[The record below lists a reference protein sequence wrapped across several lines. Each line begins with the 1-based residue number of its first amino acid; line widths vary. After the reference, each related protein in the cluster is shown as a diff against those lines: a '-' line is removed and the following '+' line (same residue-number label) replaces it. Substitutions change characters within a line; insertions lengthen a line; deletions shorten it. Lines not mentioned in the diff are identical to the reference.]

1 MINASYRDCAGGECR
16 YSVPDGGQRDPVL
29 EIVNTLIRGKQ
40 REYDGER
47 EYPRRG
53 GIFVIVFVIELFT
66 VTSITM

>member
-1 MINASYRDCAGGECR
+1 MVNASYRDCAGGECR

-29 EIVNTLIRGKQ
+29 EIVHTLIRGEQ
-40 REYDGER
+40 WEYDGER

-53 GIFVIVFVIELFT
+53 GIFVIVSVIELFT